1 MSKYIKTI
9 REFLIDE
16 KFEIIRQLKMIDD
29 TVDSSQVKAWEVLID
44 DLKKS
49 NLNQLN
55 KDLYIAI
62 EYSLPIDGMGIDV
75 LIAGIDSNKNKKAY
89 IIEVKQWVDSNI
101 YEYNFG
107 EYRNN
112 SLTLHPQIQVSRHQ
126 TAFVDYL
133 NIGEKYKVEPSVY
146 MKNLSQGGI
155 KKLIELNPLLNTSNI
170 LVFKELDEVIKAIG
184 MDLIAS
190 EPSIFSDLLN
200 AEYKPSK
207 SIINAMNSIITKH
220 DPFILTIE
228 QEEVVNKVIESFEN
242 GKKIVRITG
251 AAGSGKTAI
260 LLHLYINLLRE
271 ESDEK
276 RPIFISGAQNTKLY
290 QSLFREVERS
300 FSFSFSL
307 NRMVGKTLGHK
318 YYILMDEAQ
327 HNREG
332 IISEMIDRKANL
344 ILCYDESQTINA
356 DNSLRELNSLEG
368 REDFLSI
375 ELQNS
380 VRFSGSQVFES
391 NVKKVL
397 NGKSDL
403 EEDDKFDFKIFD
415 TIDELENHT
424 VNVIRNNPD
433 ATVAVTGLLSNDAD
447 KFTSRSNSKIFT
459 NWGYLGE
466 TKWIPYIENKNYLN
480 QYNGKLWVGTWWLPG
495 LDVDYISVIIG
506 GDAEMTQNG
515 LVANPNGAK
524 HYKMMISVA
533 KEMKLPET
541 LFITKQSFGKTV
553 EDTVNSTKNILNY
566 IKNDSKMEK
575 EFLYKFSEL
584 LKNNY
589 YILLTRGRK
598 GCFVHFSKNNI
609 L

>member
-16 KFEIIRQLKMIDD
+16 KFEIIRQLKAIDD
-29 TVDSSQVKAWEVLID
+29 TVDNSQVKAWEVLID

-49 NLNQLN
+49 NLSQLN
-55 KDLYIAI
+55 QNLYIAI

-75 LIAGIDSNKNKKAY
+75 LIAGIDSDKNKKVY
-89 IIEVKQWVDSNI
+89 IIEAKQWVDSNI

-107 EYRNN
+107 EYRNH

-170 LVFKELDEVIKAIG
+170 LVFKELDEIIKTIG
-184 MDLIAS
+184 LDLIAC
-190 EPSIFSDLLN
+190 EPSVFSDLLN

-307 NRMVGKTLGHK
+307 NRMVGKTIGHK
-318 YYILMDEAQ
+318 YYVLMDEAQ
-327 HNREG
+327 HNSEG

-447 KFTSRSNSKIFT
+447 KFTSRPNSKIFT

-480 QYNGKLWVGTWWLPG
+480 QYDGKLWVGTWWLPG

-506 GDAEMTQNG
+506 GDAKMTQNG
-515 LVANPNGAK
+515 LVAIPNGAK

-533 KEMKLPET
+533 KEMNLPET
-541 LFITKQSFGKTV
+541 LFVTKKSFGKTV
-553 EDTVNSTKNILNY
+553 EDTVNSTKNILDY
-566 IKNDSKMEK
+566 IKNDSQIEK
-575 EFLYKFSEL
+575 EFLNKFSEL

-598 GCFVHFSKNNI
+598 GCFVHFSNK
-609 L
+609 